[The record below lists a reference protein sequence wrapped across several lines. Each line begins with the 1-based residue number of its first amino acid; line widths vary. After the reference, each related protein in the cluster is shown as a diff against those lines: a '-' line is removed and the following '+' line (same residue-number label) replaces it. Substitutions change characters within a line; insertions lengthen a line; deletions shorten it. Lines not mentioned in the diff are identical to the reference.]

1 MIISPKHL
9 IFVFMNGFVYKLTG
23 LLMTVLLVLS
33 GCSSVSH
40 KARQRVEYLNHRAFD
55 MRYSN
60 LDSVT
65 YYAKQALAITGNYKT
80 GKAEAYNNLALAA
93 LMRQD
98 FPTAE
103 QYYSMSEECSNNQLE
118 HLISDVGMMR
128 VTQRTASNKR
138 FFDYYNKAS
147 KSIYHLK
154 EEIEALDEHDRVR
167 FTIAESDFHLAAS
180 TYFYYMQQE
189 DRAKE
194 ELKQLNLYEVAKSDS
209 IQWIYGTYVWGTS
222 GLRESDDTSSL
233 IIDEFDDLLHA
244 LYMSRVKGTVYLE
257 ANIVQTFSELLT
269 DSVWSKTVFSQR
281 HPELAF
287 INNQEVV
294 DSLLP
299 IKLSELS
306 LEMFQEYGDNYQIA
320 GARRSLSQILFS
332 YGRYEEALEQLQLA
346 LNDINDYLLH
356 LDAKMAEDCKL
367 ELAAIRDSIPV
378 EVKML
383 DKYPLRIV
391 PQWLANIRESIS
403 MTYSALGDKDASDYN
418 RNIYL
423 DILDRTRQDKELESR
438 FDQLESESAFMGILL
453 VVVLCIVILGIIGFW
468 FLNKT
473 WRKKNATAIERLGRV
488 AALCN
493 SLSSNFPI
501 DEEEVQGQ
509 IIGLES
515 EDSSLVDL
523 IQPYQTWASQYA
535 ATLAE
540 LEESHELLEKE
551 RYLHEQHLADNK
563 RQNLEKRT
571 CMSIVYGITPF
582 LDRIMNEVRKL
593 KMEETEEVRQE
604 RYLYIRELV
613 DRINEYNDILSLWI
627 RMKQGSL
634 SLHVENFALSDLFE
648 TISKG
653 HRTFQQKQQTLDVQS
668 TTACVKADKALT
680 LFIINTLAENARK
693 YTPSGGTVTVKAEQT
708 DQYVEISV
716 SDTGRGLSEADINRI
731 LNEKVYDSSQIGLGS
746 ADKEANDELRK
757 NKGYGFGLMNC
768 KGIIEKY
775 KKTNALFNVCKFG
788 IESKLGVGSRF
799 FFRLPKGVIRLVA
812 LLLFSLFGRMGDVY
826 AQPSE
831 RLLEQA
837 SRYADSTYYK
847 NVNRDYAAALVYADS
862 ACLYLNRYYA
872 EKYAGGTRLMSM
884 SREDGLAE
892 LDWWNY
898 GVETDYHVIL
908 DIRNEAAVASLA
920 TCQWELYKLNNQGYT
935 RLYKLLGEDDSLE
948 AFCRSMQRSAS
959 NRILAIWLIV
969 ILVVVFLA
977 AYYMLYFRHAQ
988 TYRMNMEQALL
999 ANRKILNLNRV
1010 EDLKP
1015 VLDSIYPDLNDIHP
1029 IRGLAVLIDDGGKN
1043 VFQPVATNSQLITPL
1058 VESQLSKCAS
1068 AMQPIW
1074 DNSSGSRFE
1083 PLTVEIGGE
1092 VFKVGSFAFIQSDT
1106 EYSTQDEILN
1116 NLILHYL
1123 AIMIYQT
1130 LIRLT
1135 LKQSDV
1141 ELAEDEKRRTI
1152 FEENQL
1158 HVQNMMLD
1166 NCLSS
1171 LKHETMYY
1179 PNRIRQMVD
1188 LLLKKTGDG
1197 VEEDQINAMHE
1208 LMDYYKEVFT
1218 LLSSCAS
1225 RQIVNVKLNR
1235 SKVSVIEL
1243 FAYMQRYFKKVT
1255 KKIHQDWTLTTE
1267 CAGDCFVVGD
1277 EHLLRFMM
1285 ENLVDAA
1292 VQLDG
1297 SPSCPGF
1304 TMNAE
1309 KDGDYIRFSFTDPRG
1324 AYTQE
1329 YLNAL
1334 FYPSLERM
1342 NADENGRLRG
1352 IQYLIA
1358 RQIIR
1363 DHEELCNHRGCRI
1376 NAEVGIDGHGFVLWF
1391 TLRNK

>member
-1 MIISPKHL
+1 MIISLKHL
-9 IFVFMNGFVYKLTG
+9 IFVFMNGIVHKWVG
-23 LLMTVLLVLS
+23 ILMATLLVLS
-33 GCSSVSH
+33 GCSSASQ
-40 KARQRVEYLNHRAFD
+40 KTRERVEHLNHRAFD
-55 MRYSN
+55 LRYSD
-60 LDSVT
+60 LDSVNF
-65 YYAKQALAITGNYKT
+65 YAKQALAISANYHT
-80 GKAEAYNNLALAA
+80 GKSEAYNNLALAA

-103 QYYSMSEECSNNQLE
+103 QYYGMAEECSNNQLE

-147 KSIYHLK
+147 KEIYHLK
-154 EEIEALDEHDRVR
+154 EEIEALDEHDRGR

-194 ELKQLNLYEVAKSDS
+194 ELQQLNLSEVAQSDS
-209 IQWIYGTYVWGTS
+209 IQWSYGAYIWCTS
-222 GLRESDDTSSL
+222 GLRKSDDKTSL
-233 IIDEFDDLLHA
+233 ILDEFDDLLRA
-244 LYMSRVKGTVYLE
+244 LFVCRVKETVYLE
-257 ANIVQTFSELLT
+257 ANIIQTFSELFA
-269 DSVWSKTVFSQR
+269 DSVWSKTVFTHR

-287 INNQEVV
+287 INDREVV

-299 IKLSELS
+299 VQLSELS
-306 LEMFQEYGDNYQIA
+306 LELFQKYGDNYQIA
-320 GARRSLSQILFS
+320 GARRSLSQILFT
-332 YGRYEEALEQLQLA
+332 YGRYEEALQQLQLA
-346 LNDINDYLLH
+346 LNDINDYQH
-356 LDAKMAEDCKL
+356 KMDSKMAAECQL
-367 ELAAIRDSIPV
+367 ELFSVQDSVPV
-378 EVKML
+378 EIKML
-383 DKYPLRIV
+383 DEYPLRIV

-438 FDQLESESAFMGILL
+438 FEQLESESSYMGIMLL
-453 VVVLCIVILGIIGFW
+453 VVLVIVILGVIGFW

-473 WRKKNATAIERLGRV
+473 WRRKNTAAIERLGRV

-501 DEEEVQGQ
+501 NEDEVGEQ
-509 IIGLES
+509 IKNLEK
-515 EDSSLVDL
+515 EDPALIDL
-523 IQPYQTWASQYA
+523 IKPYQEWSVQYA
-535 ATLAE
+535 TTLSD

-571 CMSIVYGITPF
+571 CMSIVHGITPF

-593 KMEETEEVRQE
+593 KIQDTEEIRQE

-634 SLHVENFALSDLFE
+634 SLHIENFALAELFE

-653 HRTFQQKQQTLDVQS
+653 HRTFQQKQLTLDVQP

-693 YTPSGGTVTVKAEQT
+693 YTPSGGSVTVKAEQT
-708 DQYVEISV
+708 DEYVEISV
-716 SDTGRGLSEADINRI
+716 SDTGRGLSESDISRI
-731 LNEKVYDSSQIGLGS
+731 LNEKVYDSSQIGLQS
-746 ADKEANDELRK
+746 ENAEANEELRK

-775 KKTNALFNVCKFG
+775 RKTNTLFNVCKFG
-788 IESKLGVGSRF
+788 IESQLGKGSRF
-799 FFRLPKGVIRLVA
+799 FFRLPKGVVRMVVLV
-812 LLLFSLFGRMGDVY
+812 LFSLFGRVGDMY
-826 AQPSE
+826 ALSPNG
-831 RLLEQA
+831 LLEQA

-847 NVNRDYAAALVYADS
+847 NVNRDYKAALQYADS
-862 ACLYLNRYYA
+862 ACLYLNRFYL
-872 EKYAGGTRLMSM
+872 EKNPSGTRLMSM
-884 SREDGLAE
+884 TKEDGLAE
-892 LDWWNY
+892 LDWWSE

-908 DIRNEAAVASLA
+908 DIRNEVAVASLA
-920 TCQWELYKLNNQGYT
+920 ICQWDLYKLNNQGYT

-969 ILVVVFLA
+969 ILVFTFLA
-977 AYYMLYFRHAQ
+977 TYYMLYFRHAK

-999 ANRKILNLNRV
+999 ANRKILKLNRL
-1010 EDLKP
+1010 EDLRS
-1015 VLDSIYPDLNDIHP
+1015 VLDDIYPDLNDIHP
-1029 IRGLAVLIDDGGKN
+1029 IRGLAVLIDDGEKN
-1043 VFQPVATNSQLITPL
+1043 VFMPVATNPSLMTPL
-1058 VESQLSKCAS
+1058 VESQLHKCAS
-1068 AMQPIW
+1068 TMQPIW
-1074 DNSSGSRFE
+1074 DKQSGSRFE
-1083 PLTVEIGGE
+1083 PLNVEIGGE
-1092 VFKVGSFAFIQSDT
+1092 SFRVGAFAFLHSET
-1106 EYSTQDEILN
+1106 GYSAQDEILN

-1179 PNRIRQMVD
+1179 PNRIRQMVES
-1188 LLLKKTGDG
+1188 LLKKSGEG
-1197 VEEDQINAMHE
+1197 LEEEQINAMHE

-1235 SKVSVIEL
+1235 SKVSVPGL
-1243 FAYMQRYFKKVT
+1243 FTYMQRYFKKVT
-1255 KKIHQDWTLTTE
+1255 KKAGLEWSLNTE
-1267 CAGDCFVVGD
+1267 CTDDCYVVGD

-1292 VQLDG
+1292 VQLD
-1297 SPSCPGF
+1297 
-1304 TMNAE
+1304 NAVSHPE
-1309 KDGDYIRFSFTDPRG
+1309 FNMQAIKAGEYVRFSFTDSRG
-1324 AYTQE
+1324 SFTQE

-1376 NAEVGIDGHGFVLWF
+1376 NAEVGPEGRGYVLWF

>member
-1 MIISPKHL
+1 MIISLKRL
-9 IFVFMNGFVYKLTG
+9 IFVFMNGFVHKWIG

-33 GCSSVSH
+33 GCTSVSH
-40 KARQRVEYLNHRAFD
+40 KTRQRVEHLTHRAFD
-55 MRYSN
+55 LRYSN
-60 LDSVT
+60 LDSVA
-65 YYAKQALAITGNYKT
+65 YYANQALAISGNYHT
-80 GKAEAYNNLALAA
+80 GKAEAYNNLAFVA
-93 LMRQD
+93 LMNQD

-103 QYYSMSEECSNNQLE
+103 HYYSMSEECSNNQLE

-138 FFDYYNKAS
+138 FFDYYNKAA

-154 EEIEALDEHDRVR
+154 EEIEALDEHDRGR

-194 ELKQLNLYEVAKSDS
+194 ELKQLNLSEVAQSDS

-222 GLRESDDTSSL
+222 GLRQSDDTSSL
-233 IIDEFDDLLHA
+233 IIDEFDDLFHA
-244 LYMSRVKGTVYLE
+244 LYMSRIKGTVYLE
-257 ANIVQTFSELLT
+257 ANIVQTFSELFT
-269 DSVWSKTVFSQR
+269 DSVWSQTVFSAR

-287 INNQEVV
+287 IANQEVV

-299 IKLSELS
+299 IQLSELS
-306 LEMFQEYGDNYQIA
+306 LILFQKYGDYYQIA

-332 YGRYEEALEQLQLA
+332 YGRYEESLEQLQLA
-346 LNDINDYLLH
+346 LDDINDYLH
-356 LDAKMAEDCKL
+356 GLDVNMAEECKL
-367 ELAAIRDSIPV
+367 ELFPKGDSLAV
-378 EVKML
+378 EITML

-403 MTYSALGDKDASDYN
+403 MTYSALGDKNASDYN

-438 FDQLESESAFMGILL
+438 FEQLENESSYMGIMLAA
-453 VVVLCIVILGIIGFW
+453 VLCIVLLGIIGFW

-473 WRKKNATAIERLGRV
+473 WRKKNAAAIERLGRV

-501 DEEEVQGQ
+501 DEEEIQKQ
-509 IIGLES
+509 ICELER
-515 EDSSLVDL
+515 EDPSMIDL
-523 IQPYQTWASQYA
+523 IQPYQDWATQYA
-535 ATLAE
+535 STISD

-571 CMSIVYGITPF
+571 CMSIVNGITPF
-582 LDRIMNEVRKL
+582 LDRMMNEVRKL
-593 KMEETEEVRQE
+593 KTEDTDEVRQE
-604 RYLYIRELV
+604 RYIYIRELV

-634 SLHVENFALSDLFE
+634 SLHIENFALSDLFE

-653 HRTFQQKQQTLDVQS
+653 HRTFQQKQLTLDVQPTS
-668 TTACVKADKALT
+668 ACVKADKALT

-693 YTPSGGTVTVKAEQT
+693 YTPSGGHVTVKAEQT
-708 DQYVEISV
+708 EDYVEISV
-716 SDTGRGLSEADINRI
+716 SDTGRGLSETDISRI
-731 LNEKVYDSSQIGLGS
+731 LNEKVYDSSQIGIGTE
-746 ADKEANDELRK
+746 DKKANEELRK

-775 KKTNALFNVCKFG
+775 RKTNALFSVCKFG

-799 FFRLPKGVIRLVA
+799 YFRLPKGVLRMMVM
-812 LLLFSLFGRMGDVY
+812 LLLFLLGGMGDTY
-826 AQPSE
+826 ALPTDG
-831 RLLEQA
+831 LLEQA

-847 NVNRDYAAALVYADS
+847 NVNREYADALLYADS
-862 ACLYLNRYYA
+862 ACLYLNRYYLDNNP
-872 EKYAGGTRLMSM
+872 GGTRLMSM
-884 SREDGLAE
+884 SQEGGLAE
-892 LDWWNY
+892 LDWWNS

-908 DIRNEAAVASLA
+908 DIRNEVAVASLA
-920 TCQWELYKLNNQGYT
+920 TCQWNLYKLNNQGYT

-959 NRILAIWLIV
+959 NRTLAIWLIV
-969 ILVVVFLA
+969 LLVVTFLA

-988 TYRMNMEQALL
+988 TYRLNMEQALL
-999 ANRKILNLNRV
+999 ANRKILNLNQLD
-1010 EDLKP
+1010 DLKN
-1015 VLDSIYPDLNDIHP
+1015 VLDGIYPDLNDIHP
-1029 IRGLAVLIDDGGKN
+1029 IRGLAVLIDDGDKN
-1043 VFQPVATNSQLITPL
+1043 VFQPVTTNPLLMSPL
-1058 VESQLSKCAS
+1058 VESQLHKCAS
-1068 AMQPIW
+1068 TMQPIW
-1074 DNSSGSRFE
+1074 DKSSGSRFE
-1083 PLTVEIGGE
+1083 PLKVEIGGE
-1092 VFKVGSFAFIQSDT
+1092 SIKVGAFGFLQTDT
-1106 EYSTQDEILN
+1106 EYSAQDDILN

-1141 ELAEDEKRRTI
+1141 EQAEDEKRRII

-1197 VEEDQINAMHE
+1197 IEVDQINAMHE

-1225 RQIVNVKLNR
+1225 RQIVNVKLSR
-1235 SKVSVIEL
+1235 SRVWVPEL
-1243 FAYMQRYFKKVT
+1243 FNYMSRYFKKVT
-1255 KKIHQDWTLTTE
+1255 KKTQLEWTLTT
-1267 CAGDCFVVGD
+1267 DCGEDCYVVGD

-1292 VQLDG
+1292 VQQAD
-1297 SPSCPGF
+1297 SASRPEF
-1304 TMNAE
+1304 VMRAE
-1309 KDGDYIRFSFTDPRG
+1309 KDGDYIRFSFTDPHG
-1324 AYTQE
+1324 IYTQE

-1342 NADENGRLRG
+1342 TADENGRLRG
-1352 IQYLIA
+1352 VQYLIA
-1358 RQIIR
+1358 RQIVR

-1376 NAEVGIDGHGFVLWF
+1376 NAQVGPDGHGYELWF